1 MLAERLTLS
10 NKNSVMIVDSDEAS
24 ASTIAGWLES
34 MHYNVVIAHSAA
46 EAIQLLH
53 DIAFI
58 GCSLDA
64 LLASYHPREAT
75 CCRILSEFRYEYPWA
90 AAALMLDTDDIAIN
104 CWARTRNIPVMHKP
118 LQKEDIAA
126 WLRASVGALS
136 RAKQPGIRRVDP
148 VFALPV

>member
-1 MLAERLTLS
+1 MLPEKLTLS
-10 NKNSVMIVDSDEAS
+10 NKNSVMVVDSDSAS
-24 ASTIAGWLES
+24 ASAIAGWLES
-34 MHYNVVIAHSAA
+34 LNYNIVVAHSAA

-90 AAALMLDTDDIAIN
+90 AAALMLDMDDIAIN
-104 CWARTRNIPVMHKP
+104 CWAKTRNIPVLHKP
-118 LQKEDIAA
+118 LQKEDIAG
-126 WLRASVGALS
+126 WLRGHVNAAS
-136 RAKQPGIRRVDP
+136 RAKLPGIRRVDP
-148 VFALPV
+148 AFALPV